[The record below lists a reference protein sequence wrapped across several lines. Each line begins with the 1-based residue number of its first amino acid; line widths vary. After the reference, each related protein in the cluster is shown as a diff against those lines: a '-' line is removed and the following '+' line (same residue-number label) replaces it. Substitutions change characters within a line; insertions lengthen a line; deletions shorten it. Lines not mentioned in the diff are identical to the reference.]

1 MPIVRLAAPA
11 VLAALFLAVTLP
23 ARAAVVIEGK
33 DGDETQRIVMEG
45 SKLRM
50 EGKDQEGK
58 SVMIY
63 DGDAKRSV
71 QLHPDKKSYLEFTQS
86 DLKKMAAM
94 VKDAREKQGATT
106 PNKAREPTHYEK
118 TGRTDQA
125 LGKKCDVYAV
135 KDDGKS
141 KDEEMCIVPFGTF
154 GVQKQDFAALRA
166 FGDFAADL
174 AGGGEVDRS
183 WADLPGVPVASW
195 RLEGGER
202 RESFRATRI
211 EKVKVPASEFAVPP
225 GWTKE
230 PGFSE
235 QMEAL
240 QKQMGGEKK

>member
-1 MPIVRLAAPA
+1 MPVARLAVLV
-11 VLAALFLAVTLP
+11 VLAFALP
-23 ARAAVVIEGK
+23 ARAGVVIEGK
-33 DGDETQRIVMEG
+33 EGDEMQRIVMEG

-71 QLHPDKKSYLEFTQS
+71 QLHPEKKSYLEFTKD

-94 VKDAREKQGATT
+94 MKEAREKQGA
-106 PNKAREPTHYEK
+106 PPAKKPKDAIRYEK

-125 LGKKCDVYAV
+125 LGKRCDVYAV
-135 KDDGKS
+135 KGEDGS
-141 KDEEMCIVPFGTF
+141 KEEEMCIVPFGTF

-174 AGGGEVDRS
+174 AGGESDRG

-195 RLEGGER
+195 RLEAGER
-202 RESFRATRI
+202 RESFRASRI
-211 EKVKVPASEFAVPP
+211 EKAKVPASEFAVPA

-230 PGFSE
+230 PGFAE
-235 QMEAL
+235 QMEAV
-240 QKQMGGEKK
+240 QKQMGAQK